1 MKRALAITF
10 ALFALALGHVQAVTF
25 TDWIAGYPGIVDA
38 TPAGDPDADGLSNLL
53 EYAFAD
59 LDPTVI
65 DNGSPV
71 LPQMV
76 FGLRTGS
83 DIPWRDLTAITFDG
97 VNLPRTGF
105 YYLGLRYKPRA
116 GTEGLRWR
124 PQYSWFAA
132 NLEFWVDGR
141 ATFLQPTTP
150 DGDGY
155 VVRWLQG
162 MFNGASPP
170 PKAFARMQVILEETP

>member
-1 MKRALAITF
+1 MKRILAITF

-25 TDWIAGYPGIVDA
+25 AEWIAGFPGIADA
-38 TPAGDPDADGLSNLL
+38 TPAGDPDADGMENML

-59 LDPTVI
+59 LDPTVM
-65 DNGSPV
+65 DNGSAT

-83 DIPWRDLTAITFDG
+83 DIPWRDLTAITYDG
-97 VNLPRTGF
+97 SNLPRTGF

-116 GTEGLRWR
+116 DTEGLRWR
-124 PQYSWFAA
+124 PQYSWFAGE
-132 NLEFWVDGR
+132 LRYWVDGR
-141 ATFLQPTTP
+141 ATFLPPTAP

-162 MFNGASPP
+162 MFRGASPP
-170 PKAFARMQVILEETP
+170 PKAFARMQIVL